1 MEDVIECPIYN
12 SLLNYKTG
20 KVIRKPAFDDFKI
33 YNLKV
38 ESNFIIIDIDS

>member
-20 KVIRKPAFDDFKI
+20 KVIRSPAFDDLKI
-33 YNLKV
+33 YNLKD
-38 ESNFIIIDIDS
+38 ESNFFIDIDS